1 LDCAVNVPD
10 ELKHKF
16 KGRKCQPSKLNSV
29 DEEDGGELNSILK
42 GKQEKRSRIE
52 DKESQTHQTKKIKEG
67 KSLCI
72 KSKLLL
78 GMPRNLENLSDDFR
92 VKLQFD
98 RREKLLNTEDKE
110 NIPAKVG
117 IAKRS
122 IIASQEN
129 DVSNQQESLKLD
141 KKSLSLKSNVEA
153 DVKTLI
159 PSKSSAFKG
168 LNGIF
173 STKLLRMRAILKD
186 FETSNSMDNESIR
199 FLEDWYNFCSQNP
212 PEFLSIQTKNGLKEV
227 EERILGLVRDKI
239 FDCDFNCYF
248 I

>member
-1 LDCAVNVPD
+1 MKRVRLIK
-10 ELKHKF
+10 LKKL
-16 KGRKCQPSKLNSV
+16 KRVRAYVSIKIIMLGTSK
-29 DEEDGGELNSILK
+29 
-42 GKQEKRSRIE
+42 
-52 DKESQTHQTKKIKEG
+52 
-67 KSLCI
+67 
-72 KSKLLL
+72 
-78 GMPRNLENLSDDFR
+78 NLENLSDDFR
-92 VKLQFD
+92 LKLQFD
-98 RREKLLNTEDKE
+98 REKLLNAEDKE
-110 NIPAKVG
+110 NVPAKVDIG
-117 IAKRS
+117 KRS
-122 IIASQEN
+122 IISSQEN

-168 LNGIF
+168 LNDIF
-173 STKLLRMRAILKD
+173 SSKLLRMRAILKE
-186 FETSNSMDNESIR
+186 FETSNSIDNESIR